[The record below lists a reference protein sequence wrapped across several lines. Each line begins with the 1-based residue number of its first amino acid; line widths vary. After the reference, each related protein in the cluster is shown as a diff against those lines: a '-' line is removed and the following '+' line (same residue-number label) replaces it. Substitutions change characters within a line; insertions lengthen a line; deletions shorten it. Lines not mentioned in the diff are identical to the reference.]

1 MDELTISFT
10 PGDLAKILWRKK
22 EELQDIE
29 DQKERDAHYEFDLE
43 CEHHCCCCCYALAL
57 GEHF

>member
-1 MDELTISFT
+1 MFT
-10 PGDLAKILWRKK
+10 PADLAEFLKK
-22 EELQDIE
+22 KKEEELEELQDIE
-29 DQKERDAHYEFDLE
+29 DQKERDAHYEFDLD

>member
-1 MDELTISFT
+1 MFT
-10 PGDLAKILWRKK
+10 PSDFAEIIQKKK
-22 EELQDIE
+22 EEELAELQDIE